1 MPKNTIFF
9 EDPSIAPLLAM
20 LRAKNNAPRTVA
32 SRKVVYLD
40 ELYDS
45 RRPVA
50 PHLIFANELLAA
62 YPGFITDKDFD
73 FRDSL
78 GYLVQF
84 SLSQTEL
91 TESLRTGKLYIT
103 SDQGNEVCFPVED
116 EDVTQ
121 LVADCITIRELASGI
136 LPAEIIA
143 VRMRQQGFKID
154 EVRRVLEQADL
165 CRIMMKR
172 TVVSIIEAFMKS
184 GQDFLS
190 PLEIEALMS
199 REERAAIAA
208 EVREEMQEETC
219 LQ

>member
-20 LRAKNNAPRTVA
+20 LRAKNTAPRRA
-32 SRKVVYLD
+32 GADKVVYLD
-40 ELYDS
+40 EMFDS

-50 PHLIFANELLAA
+50 PHLIFANELFAA
-62 YPGFITDKDFD
+62 YPGYITQKDFE
-73 FRDSL
+73 FRESL
-78 GYLVQF
+78 GYLAQF

-91 TESLRTGKLYIT
+91 TGSLRTGKLYIT

-121 LVADCITIRELASGI
+121 LVADCITIRELAASI
-136 LPAEIIA
+136 RAPEQIA
-143 VRMRQQGFKID
+143 ISMRAKGFKID

-165 CRIMMKR
+165 ARIMLKR

-199 REERAAIAA
+199 REERSSIAE
-208 EVREEMQEETC
+208 EVREEMQELT
-219 LQ
+219 Q